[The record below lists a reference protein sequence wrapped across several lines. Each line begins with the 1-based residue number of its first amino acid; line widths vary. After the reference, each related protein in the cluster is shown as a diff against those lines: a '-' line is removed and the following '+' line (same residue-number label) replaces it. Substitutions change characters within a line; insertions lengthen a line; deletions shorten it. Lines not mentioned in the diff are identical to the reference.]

1 MDKARAAAL
10 LARGDSAEEAVDP
23 SRCLARTWNHGRGI
37 QCSKARPADRDFCA
51 QHQAAA
57 DSEKGL
63 PHGRYG
69 DDVPLVKRAEFRK
82 QRLSNETMSLTSL
95 SAPMP
100 VAATDIPVIES
111 IRSAQDAPRLVR
123 NMQNAPSFAMR
134 MGTLQALDRT
144 PQAQLP
150 AFVSSGGLPVL
161 EKLIRIDGHCRFA
174 CLTVLAKLPVSA
186 QDIRPTKLEALVEQI
201 SQAKGGDKEEQMK
214 ATSIIQRWRADSV
227 FAEPSAAAAESRK
240 RPRPEALA
248 APAAARAEAQR
259 PRAAVKEEA

>member
-57 DSEKGL
+57 ESERGL

-69 DDVPLVKRAEFRK
+69 DDVPLDKRAEFRK

-95 SAPMP
+95 SAPVP
-100 VAATDIPVIES
+100 VGVDIPVIDS
-111 IRSAQDAPRLVR
+111 ISSAQDATRLVR
-123 NMQNAPSFAMR
+123 NMQNAPTYAMR

-144 PQAQLP
+144 PQALLP

-186 QDIRPTKLEALVEQI
+186 
-201 SQAKGGDKEEQMK
+201 
-214 ATSIIQRWRADSV
+214 
-227 FAEPSAAAAESRK
+227 
-240 RPRPEALA
+240 
-248 APAAARAEAQR
+248 
-259 PRAAVKEEA
+259 